1 MSDKTIIEKQSRPG
15 KYHFQRGLRD
25 GLPVAIG
32 YLPIAVTFG
41 VISRTA
47 GLPSLAAVLMSLLV
61 FAGASQ
67 FVAVELIAAGTAFP
81 GIVATT
87 FFVNLR
93 HILMSATVSE
103 KLPGLSRGWLAV
115 LAFGITDE
123 SFSLLATDRRHR
135 LPAFYV
141 LGVILLPYLAW
152 TAGSAA
158 GVVLGGQ
165 LPGMLESSMEIALY
179 AMFLGLIAPE
189 IKSSSSK
196 LKVALIALA
205 LSSLISWNPLH
216 NISQGWRIT
225 LSTVGAAF
233 LGAVIFTGD
242 DKDE

>member
-1 MSDKTIIEKQSRPG
+1 MSDETMVELQKRAG
-15 KYHFQRGLRD
+15 KHPFQKGLRT
-25 GLPVAIG
+25 GLPVAVG

-47 GLPSLAAVLMSLLV
+47 GLPSLEAVLMSLLV

-67 FVAVELIAAGTAFP
+67 FVAVELIAAGAGFP

-93 HILMSATVSE
+93 HVLMSATVSE
-103 KLPGLSRGWLAV
+103 KLTGHSRSWLAV

-123 SFSLLATDRRHR
+123 SFSLLSTDSRSH
-135 LPAFYV
+135 LPGFYV

-152 TAGSAA
+152 VSGSAA

-165 LPGMLESSMEIALY
+165 LPEILESSMGIALY
-179 AMFLGLIAPE
+179 AMFLGLIVPE

-196 LKVALIALA
+196 FKISLIALM
-205 LSSLISWNPLH
+205 LSSL
-216 NISQGWRIT
+216 G
-225 LSTVGAAF
+225 
-233 LGAVIFTGD
+233 
-242 DKDE
+242 

>member
-1 MSDKTIIEKQSRPG
+1 MIEEKNSAGNQ
-15 KYHFQRGLRD
+15 HFHKGLRA

-32 YLPIAVTFG
+32 YLPIALAFG

-47 GLPSLAAVLMSLLV
+47 GLPPLAAVLMSLLV

-67 FVAVELIAAGTAFP
+67 FVAVELLAAGATFP

-103 KLPGLSRGWLAV
+103 KLPDLSRSWLAV

-123 SFSLLATDRRHR
+123 SFSLLSTDRRSR
-135 LPAFYV
+135 LPGFYV
-141 LGVILLPYLAW
+141 LGVVILPYLAW
-152 TAGSAA
+152 IGGSLT
-158 GVVLGGQ
+158 GVMLGGQ
-165 LPGMLESSMEIALY
+165 LPEILESSMEIALY

-196 LKVALIALA
+196 FKIALIALM
-205 LSSLISWNPLH
+205 LSSLSYWNPLFD
-216 NISQGWRIT
+216 ISEGWRIT
-225 LSTVGAAF
+225 FSTAVAAF
-233 LGAVIFTGD
+233 LGAVFFPGD